1 MNHFIDLNGIT
12 VEAMV
17 NASGFVE
24 NTLQVSEQLNF
35 EDVWTVTELCFSP
48 MQRSSALKRKCVV
61 LILRCCSCYLPR
73 VVQLHLLDYWCL
85 YM

>member
-24 NTLQVSEQLNF
+24 NALQGSEQLNF
-35 EDVWTVTELCFSP
+35 EYVWTVTEFCFSP
-48 MQRSSALKRKCVV
+48 MQ
-61 LILRCCSCYLPR
+61 
-73 VVQLHLLDYWCL
+73 
-85 YM
+85 